1 MATPTAMAIAAK
13 ILHPTEK
20 GSSSSSSSGSKS
32 GLTTREAQWLL
43 RELGRNEIVEKQV
56 PAWLMFA
63 MHFVGT
69 MPFTIEAAAFLS
81 ACLHN
86 WLDVGIILTLLFV
99 NATLGFVEER
109 NTQASMS
116 ALKEGLARKVPCRRD
131 GRFTR
136 VLVAEL
142 VPGDLISLRGGD
154 IVPADAE
161 WSSGDVLEV
170 DQAALTGESLPV
182 LVPRDRHGSSS
193 GAAGEE
199 YSAVAPG
206 ALWCGAVI
214 KSGECHAIVKH
225 TGMRTMMGEAAQA
238 VRDEGGQRVG
248 LFAQKIEQASQ
259 VLIVLTLLAICGLLA
274 LQLGWRG
281 HQDVNRVVQMCIS
294 LLIAAVPVAMP
305 LVLRVTLAVGAQ
317 RMAAEAAI
325 VTHLSAME
333 EIATM
338 DVLCADKTGTLT
350 TGAMAVMVEKAACV
364 SSDYNVEQLLT
375 LAAIASNE
383 ASAEDAI
390 DVAVA
395 QAYAHHAAAETGSG
409 AWHDPA
415 EALPRLREEYRTV
428 RGHALRLIANLSVSD
443 GL

>member
-1 MATPTAMAIAAK
+1 
-13 ILHPTEK
+13 
-20 GSSSSSSSGSKS
+20 
-32 GLTTREAQWLL
+32 
-43 RELGRNEIVEKQV
+43 
-56 PAWLMFA
+56 
-63 MHFVGT
+63 

-81 ACLHN
+81 ACLQN

-116 ALKEGLARKVPCRRD
+116 VLKEGLVRKVPCRRD

-136 VLVAEL
+136 VLVTEL

-193 GAAGEE
+193 GAAGEDH
-199 YSAVAPG
+199 SAVAPG

-214 KSGECHAIVKH
+214 KSGECHAIVTR

-274 LQLGWRG
+274 LQLGWRR

-350 TGAMAVMVEKAACV
+350 TGAMAVMVEKATCV
-364 SSDYNVEQLLT
+364 SSRYNVEQLLT

-395 QAYAHHAAAETGSG
+395 QAYAHHAAAEAGSG
-409 AWHDPA
+409 AWCDPA
-415 EALPRLREEYRTV
+415 EALHRLREEYRTV
-428 RGHALRLIANLSVSD
+428 RGHDLRLIANLSASD